1 MNKYRELYISDARD
15 QFYKMRDPLEASFM
29 ANLYLFY
36 QKVLRKLSQS
46 KFCAISNL
54 VIMDNFIL
62 NEQTI
67 DYYLCKIIS

>member
-36 QKVLRKLSQS
+36 
-46 KFCAISNL
+46 
-54 VIMDNFIL
+54 
-62 NEQTI
+62 
-67 DYYLCKIIS
+67 